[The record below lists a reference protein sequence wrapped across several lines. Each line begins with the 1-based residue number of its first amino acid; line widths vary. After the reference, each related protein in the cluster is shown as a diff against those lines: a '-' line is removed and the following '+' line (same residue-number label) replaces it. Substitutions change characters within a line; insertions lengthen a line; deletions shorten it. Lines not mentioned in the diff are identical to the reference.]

1 MGVLKI
7 KKKTW
12 NEEDIQI
19 TLSRYFMSQS
29 NIKYIAENLYIYT
42 WESDLWIMTKSDIT
56 YEFEIKISKADFKN
70 DFKHKTEK
78 HALLENKN
86 NHLIK
91 PNYFYYAVPENLIKV
106 EDVPEYAGLI
116 YLTDIYPYF
125 EIVKQAPKLTDSKH
139 NEKEL
144 NLLEKF
150 YYNYRDWRR
159 KTLNERIYSQEL
171 NKLIDDYS
179 EKPEKEK
186 KHYTKLL
193 EENKKNKITAETEG
207 ERADRY
213 MKLYSEVN
221 DELRKTNRVVH
232 RLVDVLKNN
241 NIDIDYFELWK
252 DVD

>member
-207 ERADRY
+207 EHADRY

>member
-91 PNYFYYAVPENLIKV
+91 PNYFYYAVPENLIKE

-116 YLTDIYPYF
+116 YMKDIYPYF
-125 EIVKQAPKLTDSKH
+125 EIIKQAPKLTDSKYD
-139 NEKEL
+139 KEQL

-159 KTLNERIYSQEL
+159 KTLNERVYSEEL
-171 NKLIDDYS
+171 NRLIDEYC

-193 EENKKNKITAETEG
+193 EENKKNKVTADTEG
-207 ERADRY
+207 ERADAY
-213 MKLYSEVN
+213 MKLY
-221 DELRKTNRVVH
+221 DETHKDLMESNRVIH
-232 RLVDVLKNN
+232 KLLDILEDNGIKVDIYK
-241 NIDIDYFELWK
+241 LWEK
-252 DVD
+252 IQ

>member
-7 KKKTW
+7 EKKVW
-12 NEEDIQI
+12 NEESIQT
-19 TLSRYFMSQS
+19 TLSRHFMSES

-42 WESDLWIMTKSDIT
+42 WESDLWIMTKSNIT

-78 HALLENKN
+78 HALLENKTAS
-86 NHLIK
+86 LIK
-91 PNYFYYAVPENLIKV
+91 PNYFYYAVPENLIKE

-116 YLTDIYPYF
+116 YMKDIYPYF
-125 EIVKQAPKLTDSKH
+125 EIIKQAPKLTDSKYD
-139 NEKEL
+139 KEQL

-159 KTLNERIYSQEL
+159 KTLNERVYSEEL
-171 NKLIDDYS
+171 NRLIDEFN

-193 EENKKNKITAETEG
+193 EENKKNKVAADTEG
-207 ERADRY
+207 QRADAY
-213 MKLYSEVN
+213 MKLYDEVN
-221 DELRKTNRVVH
+221 DELRKTNKVIYK
-232 RLVDVLKNN
+232 LIDILKNN
-241 NIDIDYFELWK
+241 NINIDKRELWK